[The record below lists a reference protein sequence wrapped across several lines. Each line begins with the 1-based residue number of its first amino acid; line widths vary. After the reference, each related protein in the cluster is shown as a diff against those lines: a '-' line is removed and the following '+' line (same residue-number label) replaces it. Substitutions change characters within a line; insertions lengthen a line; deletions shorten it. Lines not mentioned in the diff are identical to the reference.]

1 MLTESFMRQRRT
13 EEIRPGAR
21 NSISHRGFAQQI
33 KKYRDTYKGYFAGKN
48 MKIRDEYTCPLEL
61 THDITKGKWK
71 PIILWQL
78 GKGVMSLSQLEKEIK
93 GINQK
98 MLLEHLK
105 ELMDYGMIGKHSFE
119 GYPLKVEYYLTERG
133 KKLLDAITIMQS
145 IGIDIMKENN
155 MTDFLKENGF
165 ID

>member
-1 MLTESFMRQRRT
+1 MSDE
-13 EEIRPGAR
+13 
-21 NSISHRGFAQQI
+21 AQTTHKMVFHFI
-33 KKYRDTYKGYFAGKN
+33 DKTVLAGEKVELRKRRDTEKNKDFAGED

-78 GKGVMSLSQLEKEIK
+78 GKGVMSLSQLEKDIK

-98 MLLEHLK
+98 MLLEQLK
-105 ELMDYGMIGKHSFE
+105 ELLGYGMVDKHSFE

-133 KKLLDAITIMQS
+133 KRLLDAVTIMQN
-145 IGIDIMKENN
+145 IGIDIMKEND